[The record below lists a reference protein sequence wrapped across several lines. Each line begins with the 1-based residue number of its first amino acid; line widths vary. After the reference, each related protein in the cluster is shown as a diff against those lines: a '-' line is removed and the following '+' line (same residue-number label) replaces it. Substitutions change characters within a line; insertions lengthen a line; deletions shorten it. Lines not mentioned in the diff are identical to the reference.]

1 MTHRPVRLPL
11 AVTMGE
17 PAGIGGEVTLKAWL
31 RRRPRARPFFA
42 IDDPERLE
50 RLARQVGLEVPIAEI
65 ASPEDA
71 AGVFHDALPVIA
83 ERLPVAPKPG
93 EPDPANAAAV
103 ITAIDRAV
111 EYARFERAAA
121 VVTNPIHKKCLY
133 DAGFRYPGHTEYLAA
148 LAGEDAVPVMML
160 AGPELRVVPVT
171 RHLPLREAIDSLA
184 KDEIIHCGRVTA
196 AALARDF
203 GIAEPALAVA
213 GLNPHGGEGGSLGRE
228 EIEIIRPAVEALKAE
243 GISAA
248 GPAPAD
254 TLFHERIRKAYDAV
268 LCMYHD
274 QALIPLKTID
284 FDNGVN
290 VTLGLPFI
298 RTSPDHGTAL
308 EIAGTGAAREQSLV
322 AALAL
327 AAQMAGHRALLNVR
341 APRLRRG
348 LDG

>member
-1 MTHRPVRLPL
+1 MTRQPARLPL

-31 RRRPRARPFFA
+31 RRRPRSRPFFV

-50 RLARQVGLEVPIAEI
+50 RLARQVGLDVPIVEI
-65 ASPEDA
+65 AQPEDA

-83 ERLPVAPKPG
+83 ERLPVRPKPG
-93 EPDPANAAAV
+93 KPDAANAAAV

-111 EYARFERAAA
+111 EYTRLERAAA
-121 VVTNPIHKKCLY
+121 MVTNPIHKKCLY

-148 LAGEDAVPVMML
+148 LAGADVSPVMML

-171 RHLPLREAIDSLA
+171 RHVPLREAIDSLSS
-184 KDEIIHCGRVTA
+184 DEIVHCGRVTA

-203 GIAEPALAVA
+203 GIAEPAIAVA

-254 TLFHERIRKAYDAV
+254 TLFHERIRKVYDAV

-308 EIAGTGAAREQSLV
+308 EIAGTGAAREHSMV

-327 AAQMAGHRALLNVR
+327 AAQMAGHRVLLNVR

-348 LDG
+348 RDE